1 MVPKWFHFVLIGGN
15 DEHKLHQSRRGI
27 PVKYISVILLIS
39 FSVTSSYAAVG
50 LETTPIRPLAD
61 DLEVGGADEWC
72 TCQMVSKAE
81 KDDNLA
87 EIKVSAAD
95 GYHAGVAS
103 GEIDNDTRAAFR
115 RFRLLGIAGT
125 SSKASNELRS
135 IAAQTEG
142 QKYVYNS
149 AKDGSA
155 EEVKE
160 KRSNLRRDF
169 IRFVVVIG
177 ALFLIPWLAMGG
189 AGGAVCAPC

>member
-1 MVPKWFHFVLIGGN
+1 M
-15 DEHKLHQSRRGI
+15 
-27 PVKYISVILLIS
+27 KYISVIVLIS

-50 LETTPIRPLAD
+50 LETTPIRSLAD
-61 DLEVGGADEWC
+61 DLEVGGADEWWLR
-72 TCQMVSKAE
+72 QMVAKAE
-81 KDDNLA
+81 KNDNLA
-87 EIKVSAAD
+87 GTKVSAAD
-95 GYHAGVAS
+95 GYQARVAS
-103 GEIDNDTRAAFR
+103 GEIENDTRAAFGGLSALTPSAWMSG

-125 SSKASNELRS
+125 SGKASNELRS
-135 IAAQTEG
+135 IATQTEG

-160 KRSNLRRDF
+160 KRSNVRRDF

>member
-1 MVPKWFHFVLIGGN
+1 M
-15 DEHKLHQSRRGI
+15 
-27 PVKYISVILLIS
+27 KYISFIILFS
-39 FSVTSSYAAVG
+39 FSVTSGYAAVG
-50 LETTPIRPLAD
+50 LETTPIRSLAD
-61 DLEVGGADEWC
+61 DLEVGGADEWWVH
-72 TCQMVSKAE
+72 QMVAKAE

-87 EIKVSAAD
+87 EIKVSAED
-95 GYHAGVAS
+95 GYHPGVAS

-125 SSKASNELRS
+125 SSMASNELRS

-160 KRSNLRRDF
+160 KRSNVRRDF